1 MKKYRFA
8 SLSWAEVAEMEREKR
23 LILIPLGSTEQEGT
37 HLPLGVDTYVAEAV
51 ANAVAEATDCL
62 VAPSLPVGYSEWFLE
77 FPGTISLK
85 METLIAVLREYLTS
99 LIHHGFR
106 RFIFVNG
113 HGGNAPAVDVVAREF
128 KLKHDVD
135 VAMVQIWKVV
145 NSLAKD
151 IPDLKENVFRHAG
164 EFMTSLMLYLQPE
177 TVEME
182 RAKVEY
188 VKTNKQPFKAKSS
201 LGPAEFKG
209 VEISLY
215 DKAKRLTESGT
226 MGDPLSAT
234 AKKGETIFHHI
245 TSYLIEMVRNF

>member
-62 VAPSLPVGYSEWFLE
+62 VAPSLPMGYSEWFLE

-209 VEISLY
+209 VEINLY
-215 DKAKRLTESGT
+215 DRAKRLTESGI

-234 AKKGETIFHHI
+234 AKKGEIIFHHI

>member
-1 MKKYRFA
+1 MKKYRFV

-62 VAPSLPVGYSEWFLE
+62 VAPSLPMGYSEWFLE

-209 VEISLY
+209 VEINLY
-215 DKAKRLTESGT
+215 DRAKRLTESGI

-234 AKKGETIFHHI
+234 AKKGEIIFHHI

>member
-1 MKKYRFA
+1 MKKYNFA

-23 LILIPLGSTEQEGT
+23 LILVPLGSTEQEGT

-99 LIHHGFR
+99 LLHHGFR

-164 EFMTSLMLYLQPE
+164 ELMTSLMLYLQPE

-209 VEISLY
+209 VEINLY
-215 DKAKRLTESGT
+215 DRAKRLTESGT

-234 AKKGETIFHHI
+234 AKKGEIIFHHI

>member
-1 MKKYRFA
+1 
-8 SLSWAEVAEMEREKR
+8 MEREKR
-23 LILIPLGSTEQEGT
+23 LILVPLGSTEQEGT

-62 VAPSLPVGYSEWFLE
+62 VAPSLPLGYSEWFLE

-85 METLIAVLREYLTS
+85 METLIALLREYLTS
-99 LIHHGFR
+99 LLHHGFR

-128 KLKHDVD
+128 KLEHDVD

-145 NSLAKD
+145 NSLAND

-164 EFMTSLMLYLQPE
+164 ELMTSLMLYLQPE

-209 VEISLY
+209 VEINLY

-234 AKKGETIFHHI
+234 AKKGEIIFHHI